1 MLYMHKIWYSKFLEQ
16 PTCAKSNSVDCLI
29 IIIKSHLIGFN
40 CFFTEEYVNM
50 FVNFIYR
57 HKLGSW
63 GREGEGE
70 GERERERERA
80 SIKHGIIITL
90 FQIWHTFVDPK
101 VFIGSGCH
109 GNCSIVGTCG
119 DSNAKIIVP
128 ILGGR
133 HKTIITCIM
142 YNITLLMIMWLQ

>member
-1 MLYMHKIWYSKFLEQ
+1 MCSSISYID
-16 PTCAKSNSVDCLI
+16 TN
-29 IIIKSHLIGFN
+29 
-40 CFFTEEYVNM
+40 
-50 FVNFIYR
+50 
-57 HKLGSW
+57 W
-63 GREGEGE
+63 GAGGERG
-70 GERERERERA
+70 REREGERA
-80 SIKHGIIITL
+80 SIKQGIIITL

-101 VFIGSGCH
+101 IFIGSGRH

-142 YNITLLMIMWLQ
+142 YNIIILLVIM